1 MNPSHS
7 KILLRNNKLIR
18 IITIFF
24 ATGCISAGVN
34 YVVKPVFVTAVNYF
48 FIDGQLQIELPF
60 KAKHFIDDKSI
71 PAFLLT
77 YFVHTCFAYFVVS
90 VTVS

>member
-1 MNPSHS
+1 MKPSHS
-7 KILLRNNKLIR
+7 KILQRNNKLIR

-24 ATGCISAGVN
+24 ATGCISAGTN
-34 YVVKPVFVTAVNYF
+34 YIVKPFFVTAVNYF
-48 FIDGQLQIELPF
+48 FMDGQLQIELPF
-60 KAKHFIDDKSI
+60 KAKHFSDDISI

-77 YFVHTCFAYFVVS
+77 YFIHAWFAYFVVT